1 MALNT
6 SLSENKWFYEEK
18 ISIASYRRA
27 AVKFKLNQ
35 RCHNTIYDILPG
47 KVKSENRRKK
57 WEIQKLPVKRQIEN
71 TSASGSAAIFL
82 FP

>member
-6 SLSENKWFYEEK
+6 SLNENKWFYEEK

-47 KVKSENRRKK
+47 KVKSENR
-57 WEIQKLPVKRQIEN
+57 QK
-71 TSASGSAAIFL
+71 SGRSKSFL
-82 FP
+82 LKDK